1 VTNASVPSNLLPR
14 LHGRNR
20 SCSLA
25 PLLFRLSPAR
35 SETREQWIELGAKG
49 HGAFWR
55 FPPGWNSHRSCARER
70 LTADTRRFQR
80 HPRPGNLAS
89 LPIYLHLGF
98 KCRNSIHFTTC
109 CNFEQSLPKWVTC
122 HEFWST
128 NSALRLI
135 VRSSGGPSLGRS
147 PGAHK
152 QRRPVNQD
160 QSLIRENRVDTIF
173 GAGLSKS
180 CSFFIVHRPENI
192 QRRSRA
198 RWSDNHE
205 RRPGSHTCRADP
217 AWIGC
222 WTKAELTAMPAKTPK
237 RYRRCRGCR

>member
-1 VTNASVPSNLLPR
+1 MEEIKAARFDPAFVWHLSGPFRNPGALDRTRSKGARR
-14 LHGRNR
+14 L
-20 SCSLA
+20 
-25 PLLFRLSPAR
+25 
-35 SETREQWIELGAKG
+35 
-49 HGAFWR
+49 WR
-55 FPPGWNSHRSCARER
+55 FNPGWNSHRSCARKR

-89 LPIYLHLGF
+89 LPIYLNLGF

-128 NSALRLI
+128 NPALRLI

-160 QSLIRENRVDTIF
+160 QSPIRENRVDTIF

-192 QRRSRA
+192 ERRSRA
-198 RWSDNHE
+198 RWSDNPE
-205 RRPGSHTCRADP
+205 QA
-217 AWIGC
+217 
-222 WTKAELTAMPAKTPK
+222 
-237 RYRRCRGCR
+237 RCRCIFHFRIARPRCHSNTDLPSHWQIQTTECPCQTVQTVG

>member
-1 VTNASVPSNLLPR
+1 MEEIKAARFDPAFVWHLSGPFRNPGALDRTRSKGARR
-14 LHGRNR
+14 L
-20 SCSLA
+20 
-25 PLLFRLSPAR
+25 
-35 SETREQWIELGAKG
+35 
-49 HGAFWR
+49 WR
-55 FPPGWNSHRSCARER
+55 FHPGWNSHRSCARKR

-89 LPIYLHLGF
+89 LPIYLNLGF

-128 NSALRLI
+128 NPALRLI

-180 CSFFIVHRPENI
+180 CSFFIC
-192 QRRSRA
+192 QRL
-198 RWSDNHE
+198 E
-205 RRPGSHTCRADP
+205 
-217 AWIGC
+217 I
-222 WTKAELTAMPAKTPK
+222 PK
-237 RYRRCRGCR
+237 RLLLALEKVRSDVGFFLDRIEIAKHAVGK

>member
-1 VTNASVPSNLLPR
+1 MEEIKAARFDPAFVWHLSGPFRNPGALDRTRSKGARR
-14 LHGRNR
+14 L
-20 SCSLA
+20 
-25 PLLFRLSPAR
+25 
-35 SETREQWIELGAKG
+35 
-49 HGAFWR
+49 WR
-55 FPPGWNSHRSCARER
+55 FHPGWNSHRSCARKR

-89 LPIYLHLGF
+89 LPIYLNLGF

-128 NSALRLI
+128 NPALRLI

-198 RWSDNHE
+198 RWSHNHE

-222 WTKAELTAMPAKTPK
+222 WTTAELTATPAKTPK